1 MGSFGV
7 MPRTDPF
14 GDHGLGFV
22 DPGAG
27 GWGISSSNNKVP
39 LSKHIETKIFC
50 FRPKTMLR
58 AVEAETGGSATE
70 QGMV

>member
-7 MPRTDPF
+7 MSRTDPS

-22 DPGAG
+22 DLGAVG
-27 GWGISSSNNKVP
+27 GISSSNTKVP
-39 LSKHIETKIFC
+39 LSKHIETKTFC
-50 FRPKTMLR
+50 FPPKTMLR
-58 AVEAETGGSATE
+58 AVEAENGGSATE